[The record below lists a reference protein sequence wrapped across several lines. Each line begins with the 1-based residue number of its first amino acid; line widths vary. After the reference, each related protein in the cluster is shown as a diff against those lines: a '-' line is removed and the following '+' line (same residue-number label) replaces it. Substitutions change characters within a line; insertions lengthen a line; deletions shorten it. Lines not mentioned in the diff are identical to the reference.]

1 MEVSGD
7 GVDYS
12 STVKYSILQFNVG
25 RERYDVGRVLVF
37 VIYEKLVFLSS

>member
-7 GVDYS
+7 GMYDI
-12 STVKYSILQFNVG
+12 STVKYSKLQFNVG